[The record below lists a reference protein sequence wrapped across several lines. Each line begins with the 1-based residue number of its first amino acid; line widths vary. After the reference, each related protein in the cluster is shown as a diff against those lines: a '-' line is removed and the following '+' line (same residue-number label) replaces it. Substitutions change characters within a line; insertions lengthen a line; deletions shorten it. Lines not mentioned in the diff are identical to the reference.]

1 MPFLPAVAFALL
13 CVVAWLLR
21 PEEFGYWALYG
32 IVSFGYL
39 TVKLLA
45 SYAHSTQQGP
55 AVRPFTLKV
64 GAVVPAHNEDA
75 EVLRRCV
82 ISLAN
87 QVDHFV
93 VIDDGTRDAESKALI
108 LDLGNLPNVDVFCFE
123 GNRGKRAGLRVGVEH
138 LVASINPDYI
148 ITVDSDTEAH
158 PGSVTAAVHELELNP
173 EVGATTAVV
182 RASNWTTNI
191 LTRLQDLRYANAFLW
206 ERAAYSQAGAVLC
219 VCGSFTA
226 WRAELLAESVKELT
240 SQTFLG
246 KGCTYGDDRHLTN
259 LALSKGWQV
268 TLCERAIADTMVPE
282 NVSHF
287 RRQQVRWSKSF
298 FRESIWALRHLPNG
312 WAKTLT
318 FAEIATWIIFSLVL
332 IFSLLIRPVI
342 SAEMAILQVV
352 LWVTVMSYV
361 RSVRFF
367 DARPEA
373 SRFDL
378 AYSFLIAPLYGFIH
392 ITVLLPLRC
401 WAMVT
406 LDDTGW
412 GTRRD
417 VEVGA
422 TEENAAPAAGTTTKD
437 RHRRRVDEF
446 SDH

>member
-1 MPFLPAVAFALL
+1 MPLVPVVAFLLL
-13 CVVAWLLR
+13 CAFAWWLR
-21 PEEFGYWALYG
+21 PEEVGYWALYG

-45 SYAHSTQQGP
+45 SYAHSTDVGP
-55 AVRPFTLKV
+55 VVRPFTLKV
-64 GAVVPAHNEDA
+64 GAVVPAHNEDV

-82 ISLAN
+82 MSLAN

-93 VIDDGTRDAESKALI
+93 VVDDGSRDAASKALI

-138 LVASINPDYI
+138 LMASINPDYI

-158 PGSVTAAVHELELNP
+158 PGAVTAAVYELENNA

-182 RASNWTTNI
+182 RASNWKSNV

-226 WRAELLAESVKELT
+226 WRAELLADSVKELT
-240 SQTFLG
+240 TQTFLG
-246 KGCTYGDDRHLTN
+246 RDCTYGDDRHLTN
-259 LALSKGWQV
+259 LALAAGWKV
-268 TLCERAIADTMVPE
+268 TLCERSIADTMVPE

-332 IFSLLIRPVI
+332 VFSLLVRPVI
-342 SAEMAILQVV
+342 SKEVAIVQVA

-373 SRFDL
+373 TRFDL

-392 ITVLLPLRC
+392 VTVLLPLRC
-401 WAMVT
+401 WAMLT

-412 GTRRD
+412 GTRRG
-417 VEVGA
+417 VEVV
-422 TEENAAPAAGTTTKD
+422 D
-437 RHRRRVDEF
+437 RADAVASDQTQSRTRRRRRIDEF